1 MIKSDDD
8 YMRLALIEAQK
19 AYDLF
24 EVPVGAIIVDEN
36 GEVLA
41 KGYNQTI
48 TSHDPTA
55 HAEVVALRQLGQLVS
70 NYRFPKYTMYV
81 TLEPCCMCAMALIH
95 ARLQR
100 IVFGASDLK
109 TGACGSAFS
118 LITDE
123 KHNHRIEVTR
133 GVLEN
138 ECSTLISSFLRCA
151 VNKSEHKK
159 NFKKNSKKT
168 KINPH
173 YSKSYC

>member
-1 MIKSDDD
+1 MINSDDD

-70 NYRFPKYTMYV
+70 NYRFPKYTMYR
-81 TLEPCCMCAMALIH
+81 AMLYVCH
-95 ARLQR
+95 G
-100 IVFGASDLK
+100 FNSCK
-109 TGACGSAFS
+109 TS
-118 LITDE
+118 
-123 KHNHRIEVTR
+123 
-133 GVLEN
+133 
-138 ECSTLISSFLRCA
+138 
-151 VNKSEHKK
+151 K
-159 NFKKNSKKT
+159 NCLWGK
-168 KINPH
+168 
-173 YSKSYC
+173 

>member
-1 MIKSDDD
+1 MIIEEKNKI
-8 YMRLALIEAQK
+8 YMKLALEEAKK
-19 AYDLF
+19 AYEID
-24 EVPVGAIIVDEN
+24 EVPVGAIIVYKDE
-36 GEVLA
+36 VIA
-41 KGYNQTI
+41 SGYNQRETKNN
-48 TSHDPTA
+48 SLA
-55 HAEVVALRQLGQLVS
+55 HAEILAINQAC
-70 NYRFPKYTMYV
+70 NYLNSWRLIDCEMYV

-138 ECSTLISSFLRCA
+138 ECPTLISSFFTMRREQKRAQKELQKEQQE
-151 VNKSEHKK
+151 NES
-159 NFKKNSKKT
+159 
-168 KINPH
+168 
-173 YSKSYC
+173 

>member
-24 EVPVGAIIVDEN
+24 EVPVGAIIVDEK

-138 ECSTLISSFLRCA
+138 ECSTLISSFFTMRREQKRAQKELQKEQQE
-151 VNKSEHKK
+151 NE
-159 NFKKNSKKT
+159 N
-168 KINPH
+168 
-173 YSKSYC
+173 